1 VTIRPSG
8 QDAEMMG
15 MYLFCGS
22 AFTWLPPLVFTLINE
37 HGVHITW
44 GLASLNIFFFLGVV
58 CLFAMGNYQQAIYSV
73 HPPVDPTEENRS
85 MKAAAGSGG
94 GPYGEEGSSN
104 RSGEAEVRLRPLA

>member
-1 VTIRPSG
+1 
-8 QDAEMMG
+8 MG

-85 MKAAAGSGG
+85 MKAVGVSGG
-94 GPYGEEGSSN
+94 GSDGKEGSSTG
-104 RSGEAEVRLRPLA
+104 SGENDVELRPLA